1 MTFPHED
8 DFLSRSSMTSEA
20 SDLLA
25 LDGRDLI
32 QAVEAAAALADGPT
46 APLLNACAEGLRR
59 EMDRSQRF
67 LDTVETIIVGLDPEG
82 CITLINRKGCD
93 LLGYSEKDLLGKCWF
108 SSCLPE
114 GSETVHKVF
123 LRIMGGDLQ
132 ALDYYENDVLTRA
145 GERRV
150 VAWHNSYLRDAEGV
164 IVGTLSS
171 GEDITA
177 RKRAEERNV
186 QLLAE
191 NRRLTWR
198 LFAVQEMERR
208 RLSQEL
214 HDELGQWLSAVQAHA
229 QLIAALAGKD
239 LPDIRESANEI
250 RESIDT
256 AMRNV
261 RRMIH
266 DLRPVVLDV
275 LGLEESL
282 RELVSRWG
290 ANHPAI
296 ACDLTVDG
304 QLHDLDEAV
313 SITVYR
319 IVQEALTNVVSHAN
333 ARQVRIDLHRARG
346 TGSPAE
352 TLFVTIADDGKGITP
367 GVRSEGVGLLGMRER
382 VLTAGGT
389 FDLDSSP
396 GRGVRVRAELPLGVA
411 ARGR

>member
-1 MTFPHED
+1 MTP
-8 DFLSRSSMTSEA
+8 EA
-20 SDLLA
+20 SDLLQ
-25 LDGRDLI
+25 LEGEELI
-32 QAVEAAAALADGPT
+32 QAIQTAAASADAAT
-46 APLLNACAEGLRR
+46 ASLLHVCAEVLRR
-59 EMDRSQRF
+59 EMDKSQRF
-67 LDTVETIIVGLDPEG
+67 LDMVGTIIVGLDPEG
-82 CITLINRKGCD
+82 CVTLINRKGCE
-93 LLGYSEKDLLGKCWF
+93 LLGYAEKDLMGRCWF

-114 GSETVHKVF
+114 DSETVHKVF
-123 LRIMGGDLQ
+123 LRIMGGELQ
-132 ALDYYENDVLTRA
+132 ALDYYENEVLTRT
-145 GERRV
+145 GDRRM
-150 VAWHNSYLRDAEGV
+150 VAWHNNYLRDAEGV

-208 RLSQEL
+208 RLSREL

-229 QLIAALAGKD
+229 QLIAALAGTD
-239 LPDIRESANEI
+239 LPDIRESADEI
-250 RESIDT
+250 KESIET

-261 RRMIH
+261 RRMIR
-266 DLRPVVLDV
+266 DLRPAVLDA

-296 ACDLTVDG
+296 SCDLALDG
-304 QLHDLDEAV
+304 GLGALDEAL

-319 IVQEALTNVVSHAN
+319 IVQEALTNVVSHAD
-333 ARQVRIDLHRARG
+333 ASEVRIELYR
-346 TGSPAE
+346 SPGAGPE
-352 TLFVTIADDGKGITP
+352 DDVLSVTVVDDGKGIIP
-367 GVRSEGVGLLGMRER
+367 GARSEGMGLLGMRER

-389 FDLDSSP
+389 FDLESSP
-396 GRGVRVRAELPLGVA
+396 GRGVRIRVKLPVGVPG
-411 ARGR
+411 GRS